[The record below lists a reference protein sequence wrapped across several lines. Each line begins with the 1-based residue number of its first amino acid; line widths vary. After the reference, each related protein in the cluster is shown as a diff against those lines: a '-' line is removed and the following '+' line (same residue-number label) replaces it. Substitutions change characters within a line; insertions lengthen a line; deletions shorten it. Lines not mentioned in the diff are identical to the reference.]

1 MHGTAPQ
8 GYNAHILEMRTRNIK
23 AAASFSGEKR
33 IVRHTRRHRLPTH
46 NLNKMRRVSSRPR
59 LVSWDAFD
67 ASPKVSSLK
76 IETLY
81 EATPAPFGVVVSDN
95 DDSSN
100 ETIGARTRKRNRVE
114 RSLKN
119 KSAFQSI
126 CNDVQLHVAS
136 FLDVSDARSLMMAD
150 KHHYELVKNA
160 TFLWKQWC
168 HQLWPH
174 LPHNSQFVDD
184 TSPSNVPNYSQLLN
198 LASTRQPTHVDTTTF
213 TPHRT
218 AVFRRLQ
225 TPNQIQYVGAVG
237 MGDRC
242 IRANAPLVR
251 PVEKAKK
258 HNIFKFLLSRHQGP
272 PKPFV
277 SPFTAKDN
285 KIVLTPRYV
294 SYFEVSILSDGPDVV
309 PQQTP
314 APNVSVSDCVAV
326 GLSTEGFRCFSR
338 MPGWDAFS
346 YGYHGDDGGIFH
358 ASGDMLKRFGPPYG
372 KGDTVGCGVDYL
384 NGGIFYTLNGK
395 MLGYGWTG
403 LEVSQKELYPT
414 IGVDSNAPVDCN
426 FGERSFVFDLCL
438 FLKLHHTNYPTK
450 AARC

>member
-1 MHGTAPQ
+1 M
-8 GYNAHILEMRTRNIK
+8 LKE
-23 AAASFSGEKR
+23 
-33 IVRHTRRHRLPTH
+33 
-46 NLNKMRRVSSRPR
+46 NKMRRVSSRQR

-67 ASPKVSSLK
+67 ASAKVSSLSS

-81 EATPAPFGVVVSDN
+81 ETAPSPFASVISDN
-95 DDSSN
+95 DDSTE

-114 RSLKN
+114 RSLRK
-119 KSAFQSI
+119 KSAFQNI
-126 CNDVQLHVAS
+126 CNDVQLHIAS
-136 FLDVSDARSLMMAD
+136 FLDVSDARSLMISD
-150 KHHYELVKNA
+150 KGHYMLIRNA

-174 LPHNSQFVDD
+174 LAQNVQFVDVS
-184 TSPSNVPNYSQLLN
+184 SPTTAPNYSRLLTF
-198 LASTRQPTHVDTTTF
+198 ASTRQPTHVDIKTF
-213 TPHRT
+213 THHRT
-218 AVFRRLQ
+218 PVFRPLQ

-242 IRANAPLVR
+242 IRANAPLVK
-251 PVEKAKK
+251 PVEKTKK
-258 HNIFKFLLSRHQGP
+258 HNIFKFLLSRHQRP
-272 PKPFV
+272 SKPFV
-277 SPFTAKDN
+277 SPFMSTDN
-285 KIVLTPRYV
+285 NIVLTPRHV

-314 APNVSVSDCVAV
+314 EPNVLVSDCVAI

-403 LEVSQKELYPT
+403 LEVNQKELYPT

-426 FGERSFVFDLCL
+426 FGEKPFVFDLCL
-438 FLKLHHTNYPTK
+438 FMKNQRPNGATK

>member
-1 MHGTAPQ
+1 MIQ
-8 GYNAHILEMRTRNIK
+8 RHILEMRTRNIK
-23 AAASFSGEKR
+23 TAASISEGKR
-33 IVRHTRRHRLPTH
+33 IARKHQRHRHLLH
-46 NLNKMRRVSSRPR
+46 KVKRMRRVSSRQR

-67 ASPKVSSLK
+67 ASAKASSLSS
-76 IETLY
+76 IEILY
-81 EATPAPFGVVVSDN
+81 ESAPAPCGIVVSDN
-95 DDSSN
+95 DDSSQ

-114 RSLKN
+114 RSHKT
-119 KSAFQSI
+119 KSAFQKI
-126 CNDVQLHVAS
+126 CNDAQLHIAS
-136 FLDVSDARSLMMAD
+136 FLDVSDARSLMISN
-150 KHHYELVKNA
+150 KGHYTLIKNA

-174 LPHNSQFVDD
+174 LASDAQFVDD
-184 TSPSNVPNYSQLLN
+184 ASPTTTPKYSQLLTC
-198 LASTRQPTHVDTTTF
+198 ASTRQPTHVDTKTF
-213 TPHRT
+213 THHRT
-218 AVFRRLQ
+218 PVFRQLE

-242 IRANAPLVR
+242 IRANAPLVK
-251 PVEKAKK
+251 PIEKTKK
-258 HNIFKFLLSRHQGP
+258 HSIFKFLLSRHQRP
-272 PKPFV
+272 LKPFV
-277 SPFTAKDN
+277 SPFTGADN
-285 KIVLTPRYV
+285 KIVLTPRLV

-314 APNVSVSDCVAV
+314 GPNVSVTDCVAI

-372 KGDTVGCGVDYL
+372 KGDTVGCGVDYH

-403 LEVSQKELYPT
+403 LEVNQKDLYPT

-426 FGERSFVFDLCL
+426 FGGKPFVFDLSL
-438 FLKLHHTNYPTK
+438 FLKHHRVNDATN